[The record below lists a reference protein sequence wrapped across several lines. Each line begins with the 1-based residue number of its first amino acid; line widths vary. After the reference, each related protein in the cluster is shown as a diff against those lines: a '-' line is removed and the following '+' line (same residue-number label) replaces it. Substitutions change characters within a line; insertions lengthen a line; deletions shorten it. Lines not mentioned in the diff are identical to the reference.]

1 MALKQECPFCKERTV
16 AKRLL
21 GFYVG
26 STEQLKLW
34 ECRSCNGIWS
44 KKTVGGQQPLGTFFW
59 FFKSHHKLIDLNE
72 HHIPIVVKVTSTGT
86 WTEEEPSLT
95 VQVKVYIA
103 ELGGSLALA
112 GILPVT

>member
-44 KKTVGGQQPLGTFFW
+44 K
-59 FFKSHHKLIDLNE
+59 SHHKLIGLNE
-72 HHIPIVVKVTSTGT
+72 HHCFLADNEASLVTVTLSPF
-86 WTEEEPSLT
+86 ESVT
-95 VQVKVYIA
+95 VQA
-103 ELGGSLALA
+103 TL
-112 GILPVT
+112 